1 MLQHILPRV
10 LKLATVIS
18 FLFIMVPGEK
28 VSVYVWMMPLMML
41 YDLGKGEYFVLLI
54 GLPVMASHIYLMYSA
69 IRNKPTWK
77 DGLISLISTA
87 ILTAFAILFLTAVKK
102 YGGQQAKMLLITF
115 FVFALANM
123 VLDIVV
129 LITRKDET

>member
-69 IRNKPTWK
+69 ARNKRTWK
-77 DGLISLISTA
+77 DSLISLISTG

-102 YGGQQAKMLLITF
+102 YGGQQEKILLITF

-123 VLDIVV
+123 VLNILL
-129 LITRKDET
+129 LIARKNEI

>member
-1 MLQHILPRV
+1 MLQNILPRV

-102 YGGQQAKMLLITF
+102 YGGQQEKILLITF

-129 LITRKDET
+129 LITHKDET

>member
-1 MLQHILPRV
+1 V

-102 YGGQQAKMLLITF
+102 YGGQQEKILLITF

-129 LITRKDET
+129 LITHKDET

>member
-102 YGGQQAKMLLITF
+102 YGGQQEKILLITF
-115 FVFALANM
+115 FVFAFANM
-123 VLDIVV
+123 VLNILL
-129 LITRKDET
+129 LIARKNEI